1 MMKLLLVGHGEEPP
15 KRHTDILLYLY
26 LYDASMKDMQLQDVN
41 LKMQKPYTCTSINTR
56 FHTKCSHL
64 SICHHHHFKV
74 SNSIVSPF
82 PFHHHFWFFVI
93 NVFFLI
99 MVYLN
104 FLQKQ
109 WIACRKKPSTIVGKV
124 ILIVL
129 SLHTFILS

>member
-1 MMKLLLVGHGEEPP
+1 MKLLLVGHGEEPP

-64 SICHHHHFKV
+64 SICHHHHFK
-74 SNSIVSPF
+74 
-82 PFHHHFWFFVI
+82 
-93 NVFFLI
+93 
-99 MVYLN
+99 
-104 FLQKQ
+104 Q